1 MSLEKENPFEVLSRL
16 FVDNQRQLNVKTED
30 LSNRVNSLSQKLNN
44 LKTQLNDDIF
54 SANLIAILNIEE
66 ESRLILS
73 VAKEL
78 EFQREQITKS
88 VELLQDSKKIKLN
101 K

>member
-1 MSLEKENPFEVLSRL
+1 MGLENENPFEILSRL
-16 FVDNQRQLNVKTED
+16 FVDNQRQLNIKTED
-30 LSNRVNSLSQKLNN
+30 LSNRVNTLSQKLNN